1 MFKVV
6 ILFFFSIS
14 GTFATPPTYFLCWF
28 STIIFEKVNKHAAT
42 ISRHWIL
49 EKGTNELL
57 TCCLTLT
64 IPYSPCLNKLIISRS
79 SVYTGPLLTSRN
91 MKFIHWITSFYLFM
105 SVLLLPIAYN
115 HSKNLQRN
123 FWVSYAMFVNNPQT
137 KLVVS
142 SITTSQVST
151 ISECTLEC
159 LKHQECVSVNFGKKN
174 GTKYACELIN
184 TDMFQ
189 QPDKL
194 SGSQDFDHYNIKVSH
209 LALRLLIIN

>member
-1 MFKVV
+1 
-6 ILFFFSIS
+6 
-14 GTFATPPTYFLCWF
+14 
-28 STIIFEKVNKHAAT
+28 
-42 ISRHWIL
+42 
-49 EKGTNELL
+49 
-57 TCCLTLT
+57 
-64 IPYSPCLNKLIISRS
+64 
-79 SVYTGPLLTSRN
+79 
-91 MKFIHWITSFYLFM
+91 MKFLHWITSFYLFM
-105 SVLLLPIAYN
+105 SVLLLPMAYN
-115 HSKNLQRN
+115 YSKNLQRR

-174 GTKYACELIN
+174 GTNYACELIN

-194 SGSQDFDHYNIKVSH
+194 SVSQDFDHYNIKVSH
-209 LALRLLIIN
+209 LALHLLIINGCQGLSSKTITPKFETNLGFKRSGLYSEVNGLRFMAQRNRILKVKIINNLWTTI